1 LFAPTFPK
9 SEEYKIKNM
18 LSFMISFPTH
28 YHKYFTQRL
37 EEFLKPKEKNE
48 KEGDEYGEE
57 E

>member
-1 LFAPTFPK
+1 
-9 SEEYKIKNM
+9 M